1 MHPFFYVFL
10 FQNIV
15 LYLYCVEIPVVII
28 LIVFIASTVF
38 ATFGFGDALL
48 ALPFLSVILGV
59 KTATPLLAM
68 SGLTLALCLLG
79 AGFKNIVWKEAIK
92 LILGSLVGVPLG
104 VLALRYGDERIMRMI
119 VGIVIILISL
129 YNLFKPNLTAI
140 PTDKYAP
147 VFGMMGGI
155 LGGAFNVSGPPVVLY
170 GAMRA
175 WSPMV
180 FTGMM
185 QAFFV
190 PTDIFVIIGHLQS
203 GLLNSNVLHLYLW
216 CLPFLLLA
224 VWIGS
229 QIKKRISVA
238 SFQKWVF
245 VLILL
250 SGFMLFIK
258 SLMN

>member
-1 MHPFFYVFL
+1 
-10 FQNIV
+10 
-15 LYLYCVEIPVVII
+15 VEIPLLII
-28 LIVFIASTVF
+28 LIIFIASTVF

-48 ALPFLSVILGV
+48 ALPFLTIILGV

-79 AGFKNIVWKEAIK
+79 SGFKNIVWKEAFK

-119 VGIVIILISL
+119 VGSVIILISL
-129 YNLFKPNLTAI
+129 YNLFKPNLSPI
-140 PTDKYAP
+140 PTDRYAP
-147 VFGMMGGI
+147 VFGMMGGV

-175 WSPMV
+175 WTPMV

-203 GLLNSNVLHLYLW
+203 GLLNENVLHLYLW

-224 VWIGS
+224 VFIGT
-229 QIKKRISVA
+229 QIKKRISVT

-245 VLILL
+245 ILILFSGIMLVVKSVL
-250 SGFMLFIK
+250 SA
-258 SLMN
+258 